1 MTTHPR
7 RVTPQRTAYL
17 TGLVM
22 IMLALLLA
30 TTASADVAP
39 PQQPPGSN
47 ISPAEGTTQVRMQA
61 EEVVLDVSANND
73 EAVAAVRCEFFMLNT
88 SDTVEQMQVR
98 FPLMD
103 PSGQG
108 SGFGRYPE
116 VQGFEASV
124 NGSAVATGILTT
136 TNPTRSEAPPL
147 RWATFDVAF
156 PPGEEVRIG
165 VLYTISGT
173 GYPPA
178 QQFTYILE
186 TGAGWKDSIGSV
198 DLSVRLPYTA
208 TSENVLHYAETQT
221 TPGGRFDGNFI
232 RWHWDN
238 LEPTRDS
245 NLEVT
250 VLAPV
255 AWQAVLEARVEV
267 EASLTDPQ
275 AWARLAGAYNAAT
288 TSRFPI
294 SDNDPFAALSHE
306 AYERAIG
313 LQADDPQLHAEF
325 GRLMWD
331 QLAVQAFPDEGDPWI
346 ARILNEISAALSLD
360 PQNETAQVLYDEMQ
374 AKSGRPLPL
383 GTPTLVPD
391 IPPLDLPGP
400 TATAIPPTQAGTA
413 TAEPA
418 IAPATPAAVDQ
429 PSVTPSTPSTPSMTA
444 PTTPP
449 EAAVA
454 TITAV
459 PPRSNESG
467 DNTVIWIVLAAIG
480 GAVLGAAA
488 TTLLRRRG

>member
-1 MTTHPR
+1 MTTYPR
-7 RVTPQRTAYL
+7 RVTPVRIA
-17 TGLVM
+17 
-22 IMLALLLA
+22 ILALLFA
-30 TTASADVAP
+30 FAFMTTTSFADVAP

-61 EEVVLDVSANND
+61 EEVVLHVLADND
-73 EAVAAVRCEFFMLNT
+73 RAVAEVRCEFIMLNT
-88 SDTVEQMQVR
+88 SDTIEQMQVR

-103 PSGQG
+103 PSGYG
-108 SGFGRYPE
+108 NGFGEYPE
-116 VQGFEASV
+116 VQNFGASV
-124 NGSAVATGILTT
+124 NGNQVSTGILTT
-136 TNPTRSEAPPL
+136 TNPTRPEAHPV
-147 RWATFDVAF
+147 RWATFDVTF
-156 PPGEEVRIG
+156 PPGEEVRIR
-165 VLYTISGT
+165 VLYRTPGT

-198 DLSVRLPYTA
+198 DISVRLPYTA
-208 TSENVLHYAETQT
+208 TSENVLHYSEGQT
-221 TPGGRFDGNFI
+221 TPGGRFEGNFI

-238 LEPTRDS
+238 LEPTRES

-255 AWQAVLEARVEV
+255 TWQAVLEARAAV
-267 EASLTDPQ
+267 EASLTDRQ
-275 AWARLAGAYNAAT
+275 AWMRLAGAYNAAT

-294 SDNDPFAALSHE
+294 MANDPFAALSHE

-331 QLAVQAFPDEGDPWI
+331 QLAVQAFPGADDPWI

-360 PQNETAQVLYDEMQ
+360 PQNETAQDLYDEMQ
-374 AKSGRPLPL
+374 AISGQPLAL

-400 TATAIPPTQAGTA
+400 TATAIPPTQVGAA

-418 IAPATPAAVDQ
+418 ISTTTPGAVDQ
-429 PSVTPSTPSTPSMTA
+429 PSVTPSTASTTA
-444 PTTPP
+444 PTAPP
-449 EAAVA
+449 EAA
-454 TITAV
+454 TNTAV
-459 PPRSNESG
+459 PPRPNEGG

-480 GAVLGAAA
+480 GAVLGGAA